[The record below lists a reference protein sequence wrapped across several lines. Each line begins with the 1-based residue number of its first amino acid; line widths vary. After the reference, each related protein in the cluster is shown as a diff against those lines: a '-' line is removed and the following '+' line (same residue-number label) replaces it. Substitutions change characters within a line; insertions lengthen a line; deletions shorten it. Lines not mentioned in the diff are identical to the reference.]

1 MTEPGPTG
9 AVLDASAVLALLYA
23 EPGGQAVAEYLE
35 GGVISSINMAEVLQK
50 IRQRS
55 TTAAE
60 SGDAPAVFAGLGLRV
75 HPTFTETNAVR
86 SAEIWSAAQHLGLSL
101 ADRCCL
107 AIAGA
112 LPGGFAITAD
122 TAWTKLPEELGI
134 RVRCIR

>member
-1 MTEPGPTG
+1 MTEPETTG

-23 EPGGQAVAEYLE
+23 EPGSQAVAEYLE

-60 SGDAPAVFAGLGLRV
+60 SRDAPAVFAGLGLRV
-75 HPTFTETNAVR
+75 QSTFTETNAIR
-86 SAEIWSAAQHLGLSL
+86 SAEIWAAARHLALSL

-107 AIAGA
+107 AIADT
-112 LPGGFAITAD
+112 LPGGFAVTAD
-122 TAWTKLPEELGI
+122 TTWTKLPEELGI
-134 RVRCIR
+134 HVRCVR